1 MMILNSIGLGINKT
15 KYLAEDLNNLQANY
29 QIYY

>member
-1 MMILNSIGLGINKT
+1 MMILNRIGLDINKT

>member
-1 MMILNSIGLGINKT
+1 MTLNSIGIDINKT

>member
-1 MMILNSIGLGINKT
+1 MTLNSIGLDINKT

>member
-1 MMILNSIGLGINKT
+1 MMILNSIGLDINKT